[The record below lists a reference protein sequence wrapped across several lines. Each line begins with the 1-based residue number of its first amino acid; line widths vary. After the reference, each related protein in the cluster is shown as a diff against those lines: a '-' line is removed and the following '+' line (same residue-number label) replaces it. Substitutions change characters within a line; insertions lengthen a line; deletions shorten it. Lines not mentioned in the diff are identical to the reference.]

1 MEDAKRTI
9 LQNDVVYKIID
20 AMESIDDVATGGG
33 LKLTEM
39 SELKRLK
46 NMLGQSL
53 TVAKN
58 ILDGRV

>member
-1 MEDAKRTI
+1 MENAKRTI

-53 TVAKN
+53 TVERN
-58 ILDGRV
+58 IHDGRV